1 MDIKLTKTGDD
12 AYTLKIDSICIENIS
27 MGELSTLSQLIDTD
41 VFYRKDVENYIK
53 DNGLK
58 IDKKTFEE
66 ILEKYAEL
74 RSDNDGAEYG
84 MSWIEC
90 LDEAFKSIVD
100 EDDSD

>member
-27 MGELSTLSQLIDTD
+27 MGELGTLSQLIDTD

-53 DNGLK
+53 DNGLE
-58 IDKKTFEE
+58 IDEETFEE
-66 ILEKYAEL
+66 ILDTYAKL
-74 RSDNDGAEYG
+74 RSDNDGTEYG

-90 LDEAFKSIVD
+90 LAEAFESIVD